1 MFWLPGSA
9 FLSAGPA
16 GAWSSVC
23 PLSGEFDGA
32 VSGVVLDEV
41 DGHDHRESH
50 SRSPYQGPYGSIV
63 HISLRFRLLSVVKLM
78 NLASL
83 FLLLLGG

>member
-1 MFWLPGSA
+1 MEWLHVKLSLNDYCGQGIVFWLPGSA

-32 VSGVVLDEV
+32 VSGVVLT
-41 DGHDHRESH
+41 
-50 SRSPYQGPYGSIV
+50 
-63 HISLRFRLLSVVKLM
+63 K
-78 NLASL
+78 
-83 FLLLLGG
+83 